1 MIFCATYNWIIL
13 WRLIGCYLSTG
24 CSSSQWRKMT
34 IWLPVWH
41 FRRIRQGAED
51 LFPKKTLQCTENANP
66 VSHRRKRS
74 ELLALPT
81 AAHLFSSSKDSC
93 YVMPRRL
100 CYIIQKLYHLLKL
113 LGQRKRLQTR
123 VWLALLNWTDYCP
136 QVNTPPFCHSG
147 YLKRPQL
154 HPAAIPNMYLTNTI
168 LWSISHG
175 YQQMQLKSHFLF
187 SYW

>member
-1 MIFCATYNWIIL
+1 MKTNWL
-13 WRLIGCYLSTG
+13 LSLHWLQQLSVEKVG
-24 CSSSQWRKMT
+24 HMT
-34 IWLPVWH
+34 SCM
-41 FRRIRQGAED
+41 
-51 LFPKKTLQCTENANP
+51 TLQEDQTGSGGLVSQENTAVQWKRKPCVAQEETIRAACTSNCG
-66 VSHRRKRS
+66 S
-74 ELLALPT
+74 
-81 AAHLFSSSKDSC
+81 LFSSSKDSC

-123 VWLALLNWTDYCP
+123 VWLALLNWNDYCP
-136 QVNTPPFCHSG
+136 QVNTSPFCHSG
-147 YLKRPQL
+147 YLKRPQM

-175 YQQMQLKSHFLF
+175 SQQMQLKSHFLF